1 MNFDKP
7 EGANRGEVIRG
18 VAEYLDEK
26 VRKALD
32 DATRTCLNCEHF
44 IEGPPDRS
52 GEKCGLNNLMPPP
65 SIAARGCDNH
75 MDKIPF

>member
-7 EGANRGEVIRG
+7 EGANRGKVIRE
-18 VAEYLDEK
+18 VAEYLDE
-26 VRKALD
+26 RIRRALD

-44 IEGPPDRS
+44 QEGPPNRS
-52 GEKCGLNNLMPPP
+52 RELCGLNGLQPPP

>member
-1 MNFDKP
+1 MNFEKP
-7 EGANRGEVIRG
+7 LTRDGLYKG
-18 VAEYLDEK
+18 VSDYLTEA

-44 IEGPPDRS
+44 VEGPPDRS
-52 GEKCGLNNLMPPP
+52 GEHCGLNGLTPPP

>member
-1 MNFDKP
+1 MSFETPLDRNGFYK
-7 EGANRGEVIRG
+7 G
-18 VAEYLDEK
+18 VSDYLTEA

-52 GEKCGLNNLMPPP
+52 GEKCGLNHMMPPP

-75 MDKIPF
+75 LDKIPF

>member
-1 MNFDKP
+1 MNFEKP
-7 EGANRGEVIRG
+7 TDRQAMFREVGA
-18 VAEYLDEK
+18 YLQE
-26 VRKALD
+26 RLEKALD

-44 IEGPPDRS
+44 VEGPPDRT